1 MSGPP
6 KPPSEPARERLTAD
20 ERIGYQRDYL
30 AWRESVMDEGVIGAP
45 PRDVLIW
52 GNKVYDYRQQEDD
65 SNG

>member
-6 KPPSEPARERLTAD
+6 KPPSQPERERLTHN
-20 ERIGYQRDYL
+20 ERIGYQRDYM
-30 AWRESVMDEGVIGAP
+30 AWSESVMDEGVIGPP

-52 GNKVYDYRQQEDD
+52 GNKVYDYRQQEDE

>member
-6 KPPSEPARERLTAD
+6 KPPSQPERERLTAD

-30 AWRESVMDEGVIGAP
+30 AWRQSVMDEGIINP
-45 PRDVLIW
+45 IPRDVWIW
-52 GNKVYDYRQQEDD
+52 GNEVRDYRQQEDE